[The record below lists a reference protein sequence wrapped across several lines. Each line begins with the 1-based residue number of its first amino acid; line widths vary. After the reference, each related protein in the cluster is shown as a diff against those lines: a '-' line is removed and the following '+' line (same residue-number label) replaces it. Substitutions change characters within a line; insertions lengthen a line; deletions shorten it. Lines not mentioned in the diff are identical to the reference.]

1 MMPPAVHLDS
11 HDQYIDNTDPGGE
24 IGRRSGLKTRGYTA
38 CGFESR
44 PGYQIERRRR
54 AAPGLGDCGSD
65 KNRNSMKALTGIL
78 VVALVACSTPSE
90 VVTTGPNAYRVRT
103 NAGGGT
109 PNDSDIKS
117 RGIARANEFCEARG
131 QRAVINVSV
140 SSGWHLF
147 SVPTAEVQFFCDDK
161 LPTRATTK
169 LSPEASLPAAS
180 ASAAASVAMPA
191 AGPAAAVASAP
202 R

>member
-1 MMPPAVHLDS
+1 
-11 HDQYIDNTDPGGE
+11 
-24 IGRRSGLKTRGYTA
+24 
-38 CGFESR
+38 
-44 PGYQIERRRR
+44 
-54 AAPGLGDCGSD
+54 
-65 KNRNSMKALTGIL
+65 MKALTGIL
-78 VVALVACSTPSE
+78 VLALVACSTPSE

-109 PNDSDIKS
+109 PSDVDIKS

-131 QRAVINVSV
+131 QRAVINIGV

-161 LPTRATTK
+161 LPTRAVVR
-169 LSPEASLPAAS
+169 PEPIAAAASDAASSSAPAAAS
-180 ASAAASVAMPA
+180 APASASTS
-191 AGPAAAVASAP
+191 ASAP